1 MFSIRCLSKQ
11 ARTKIYYCHPYSS
24 GERGSNENNN
34 KLIRR
39 HYKKGIVFDDIT
51 RDEVRKF
58 QDWMNTYPRRMLN
71 KRSSSELLE
80 EELDK
85 MSDKLKDID
94 KIKAEMLPR
103 AAYV

>member
-1 MFSIRCLSKQ
+1 MSSIRCRSKQ
-11 ARTKIYYCHPYSS
+11 ARTKIYYCHPYNS
-24 GERGSNENNN
+24 GERESNENNN

-71 KRSSSELLE
+71 KRSSSELWE